1 MTTTWTLWTG
11 ALLVVIG
18 SVALLQRRVLIA
30 RVLWLLATLAFVAA
44 GIGALAAAVISLPL
58 LLALGVA
65 IAVTLVLVKA
75 TIPTRQ
81 NTTR

>member
-18 SVALLQRRVLIA
+18 SAALLQRRVLIA
-30 RVLWLLATLAFVAA
+30 RVLWLLAALAFVAA
-44 GIGALAAAVISLPL
+44 GIGALAAAVLSLPL
-58 LLALGVA
+58 VLALVVA

-75 TIPTRQ
+75 TIPSRQ
-81 NTTR
+81 NTMR